1 MAAVKH
7 AQRDLIRKIMN
18 INSEEEEDEDRN
30 KDKEDNVEDG
40 AGPPK
45 AYKEEEENEGK
56 MMQAHDWEREMRKQM
71 SHIQRQKNFRMD
83 IMMTMLEKRV
93 EDQVEGLQGKKK
105 KQERERDN
113 QTILNQTP

>member
-1 MAAVKH
+1 
-7 AQRDLIRKIMN
+7 MN

-56 MMQAHDWEREMRKQM
+56 MMQAHDWEREMRK
-71 SHIQRQKNFRMD
+71 
-83 IMMTMLEKRV
+83 
-93 EDQVEGLQGKKK
+93 
-105 KQERERDN
+105 
-113 QTILNQTP
+113 